1 MKSTVTPGTTVNLV
15 KEILEK
21 ESLTQW
27 KEGFGLVMNPEFLR
41 EGSALSDF
49 LAPDRIVLGG
59 DKRAVD
65 DLARLYEVFGKVDIV
80 KTDATTAEMI
90 KYCSN
95 AFLATLI
102 SFSNEIANLSSRLN
116 LDAIPVLGGCF
127 LTAALV

>member
-1 MKSTVTPGTTVNLV
+1 MGQKSICPKLHRYQEIGRAIGLKSAYHTVVVKSTVTPGTTVNLV

-27 KEGFGLVMNPEFLR
+27 KGLWPRHEPKFCVRFCLIR
-41 EGSALSDF
+41 F

-80 KTDATTAEMI
+80 KTDY
-90 KYCSN
+90 YCG
-95 AFLATLI
+95 
-102 SFSNEIANLSSRLN
+102 
-116 LDAIPVLGGCF
+116 DDKVLF
-127 LTAALV
+127 